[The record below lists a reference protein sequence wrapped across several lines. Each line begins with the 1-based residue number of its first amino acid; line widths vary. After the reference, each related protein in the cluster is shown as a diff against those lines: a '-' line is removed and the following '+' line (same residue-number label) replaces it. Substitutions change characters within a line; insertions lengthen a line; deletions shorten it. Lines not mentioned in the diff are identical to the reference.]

1 MGGLVVLGVVLGT
14 SYKIR
19 QIHRAGGIRTMLTGW
34 AWKRGAGRV
43 HVEEDG
49 YLLRDLDR
57 EGREIEASAD
67 GTTIGNAGHDHE
79 E

>member
-1 MGGLVVLGVVLGT
+1 
-14 SYKIR
+14 
-19 QIHRAGGIRTMLTGW
+19 MLTGW

-49 YLLRDLDR
+49 YLLRDLDG